1 MSNPEALGKR
11 NTVNTRISFILVA
24 VAFLWL
30 GVLFPAD
37 KALGQQ
43 AENTLKNQLV
53 GTWILVSNFTNR
65 DDGSKVDLL
74 GPNPKGILMID
85 NDDHFSAHEM
95 RSDLPRFGS
104 NSRQGTEAESK
115 AIMLGSIAYFGTY
128 TIDEAAKTLTVHIDA
143 CSFPNWN
150 GTDQKKSFT
159 LSKDELTWSDAGL
172 GGRPVYTIWKR
183 AR

>member
-1 MSNPEALGKR
+1 M
-11 NTVNTRISFILVA
+11 A

-30 GVLFPAD
+30 GAPFPGG

-43 AENTLKNQLV
+43 AENALKNQLV

-65 DDGSKVDLL
+65 DDGSKVDILR
-74 GPNPKGILMID
+74 PNPKGLLMID
-85 NDDHFSAHEM
+85 NGGHLTVQEM
-95 RSDLPRFGS
+95 RSDLPTFGS

-128 TIDEAAKTLTVHIDA
+128 TIDEATKTLTVHIDA

-172 GGRPVYTIWKR
+172 GGGPVYTIWKR

>member
-1 MSNPEALGKR
+1 VNSR
-11 NTVNTRISFILVA
+11 NHLKLKTRILFTLTA

-30 GVLFPAD
+30 GASFPAG

-43 AENTLKNQLV
+43 AENALKNQLV

-65 DDGSKVDLL
+65 DDGSKVDIL
-74 GPNPKGILMID
+74 GPNPKGMLMID
-85 NDDHFSAHEM
+85 NGGHLSVQEM

-115 AIMLGSIAYFGTY
+115 AIMQGSIAYFGTY
-128 TIDEAAKTLTVHIDA
+128 TIDEAAKTLSVRIDA

-150 GTDQKKSFT
+150 GTDQKKSLT
-159 LSKDELTWSDAGL
+159 ISKDELTWNEATL
-172 GGRPVYTIWKR
+172 GGGPVYTVWKR
-183 AR
+183 VN

>member
-1 MSNPEALGKR
+1 MPA
-11 NTVNTRISFILVA
+11 A
-24 VAFLWL
+24 VVFLWL
-30 GVLFPAD
+30 GALFPAD

-74 GPNPKGILMID
+74 GPNPKGMLMID
-85 NDDHFSAHEM
+85 NHDHFSAHEM

-159 LSKDELTWSDAGL
+159 VSKDELTWSDTGL
-172 GGRPVYTIWKR
+172 GGGAVYTIWKR